1 MSRFPAYLFVLACVV
16 AGDAFAATAS
26 PPASAPA
33 RTRNAMERRA
43 IADAFLAEH
52 AGEANTPPR
61 FVVTTL
67 ADAGPGSLRDA
78 IGRANAEAGIAVVE
92 IDAALAGTIQL
103 TDNVLYITDSIMIVG
118 PGADRLVLDAG
129 TRHGVIATSPP
140 GFDAIDVAILGVT
153 IRGGATDRGAGI
165 ASSNTRLLLAD
176 AIIED
181 NNTTNSIVEEQG
193 GGLYLSGGS
202 LRIDH
207 CVFRHNSAGS
217 TGGGLTALNASVSIT
232 DSAFQSNLAKRG
244 AGLYIDTPHAVEIR
258 RSLIA
263 FNRAGRRGA
272 GIDLAA
278 RGPEAVIENTT
289 ISGNFVFGEQP
300 TDGGGG
306 IVLSGSAR
314 IALSTIANNL
324 AYTLQR
330 DPNIAA
336 GLQYDSSQGL
346 LFLNGTLLW
355 GNATLDG
362 NIDLGRSGSGGI
374 DAYDNLIGT
383 TTLDAIN
390 GGEQDNLFGV
400 DPQLGA
406 LADNGGPTQT
416 HAIAP
421 DSPARDAA
429 QWIQYYVLT
438 DQRGFARRRQG
449 DANADIGAYEYGAD
463 RLFASGFDG

>member
-1 MSRFPAYLFVLACVV
+1 MALACMV
-16 AGDAFAATAS
+16 AGHALAAAPSSSTRPPVHMHDAT
-26 PPASAPA
+26 
-33 RTRNAMERRA
+33 ERRA

-52 AGEANTPPR
+52 AGDANAPPR
-61 FVVTTL
+61 FAVTTL
-67 ADAGPGSLRDA
+67 ADTGPGSLRDA
-78 IGRANAEAGIAVVE
+78 IRQANAEPGIAVVE
-92 IDAALAGTIQL
+92 IDAALTGTIQL
-103 TDNVLYITDSIMIVG
+103 ADNVLYITDSILIVG

-129 TRHGVIATSPP
+129 TRHGVIATSSH
-140 GFDAIDVAILGVT
+140 GLDAIDVAILGVT

-165 ASSNTRLLLAD
+165 ASSSTRLLLAD
-176 AIIED
+176 AILED

-207 CVFRHNSAGS
+207 CIFRRNSAGS

-244 AGLYIDTPHAVEIR
+244 AGLHIDTPHAVEMR
-258 RSLIA
+258 RSLVA
-263 FNRAGRRGA
+263 LNRAGRRGA

-289 ISGNFVFGEQP
+289 ISGNFVFGEEP

-306 IVLSGSAR
+306 IVLAGSAR

-324 AYTLQR
+324 AYTLLR
-330 DPNIAA
+330 NPDVAA

-346 LFLNGTLLW
+346 LLLNGTLLW

-374 DAYDNLIGT
+374 DAYYNLIGT
-383 TTLDAIN
+383 TTPDAVN
-390 GGEQDNLFGV
+390 GAELGNLFAV
-400 DPQLGA
+400 DPRLGA

-429 QWIQYYVLT
+429 QWVQYYVLT
-438 DQRGFARRRQG
+438 DQRGFARRQEG
-449 DANADIGAYEYGAD
+449 DAQLDIGAYEYGAD
-463 RLFASGFDG
+463 RVFASGFDG